1 MLELDKGAHIKVTS
15 VVAKNRKSKDKP
27 TYYIEFN
34 VLKKR
39 TFISI

>member
-1 MLELDKGAHIKVTS
+1 MLELDKRAHLKITS

-27 TYYIEFN
+27 TYYIEFD
-34 VLKKR
+34 VLTKR